1 MSFKNNWKFIA
12 IIIVMFILF
21 GINLVIGEGE
31 IKKIETLEN
40 QLNQTNRILSGVVN
54 WSYQANNLLNDV
66 VNRTNSR

>member
-1 MSFKNNWKFIA
+1 MCFKNNWKFIA
-12 IIIVMFILF
+12 FIIVMFILF